1 MDEASLK
8 VNFLDGSVSDISIQ
22 ASDIIDFEER
32 FAIPIDRIELFTHM
46 AYLAF
51 AAIVRNKATALTWD
65 EWKLTLKSVSF
76 NDPKDLSV

>member
-8 VNFLDGSVSDISIQ
+8 VSFLDGSINDITVQ
-22 ASDIIDFEER
+22 ASDIIDFEEK
-32 FAIPIDRIELFTHM
+32 FAVPIDRIELFTHM

-51 AAIVRNKATALTWD
+51 AASVRNKSTALTWD

-76 NDPKDLSV
+76 NDPKDLLG